1 MISITKIANMA
12 QKIPR
17 GTIIGKVT
25 GGKPLT
31 EAAHFWKCEA
41 CAAPIMGDA
50 GSRQRYIYRD
60 AKVAV

>member
-1 MISITKIANMA
+1 MA

-41 CAAPIMGDA
+41 CAAPIMGEA